1 MKKLILPGI
10 AGALLLT
17 LLSPQLNAQVCFGNS
32 DVVGPYAFAGSRSVF
47 VPVPATPPGTNGTGT
62 TNPFS
67 STPVGNLL
75 SGVSSALPFSTVGRI
90 YADGN
95 GHLLAS
101 AGTLT
106 NAQIGTYSVSTDC
119 TISVTLIDKFATAP
133 AGTPASTS
141 ASATFDGIVLDR
153 GNQIELLQPAAA
165 ANGAVLSLRRVYQNS
180 GCTNATLGGTFGIA
194 TQAFLTGTDT
204 TGTSSLTLLPVTGRL
219 TSSGNGLFGVKAT
232 GDTSPLKGRQLAG
245 TYTVNSDCTGTMQ
258 IVTADGVTRNAS
270 FVITRPSSG
279 ACQVPGFA
287 RPEIL
292 FGFTDPGVSGFGSA
306 RLETFASGLQ

>member
-1 MKKLILPGI
+1 MR
-10 AGALLLT
+10 
-17 LLSPQLNAQVCFGNS
+17 
-32 DVVGPYAFAGSRSVF
+32 RSHAV
-47 VPVPATPPGTNGTGT
+47 NKY
-62 TNPFS
+62 
-67 STPVGNLL
+67 
-75 SGVSSALPFSTVGRI
+75 PFSTVGRI

-95 GHLLAS
+95 GHFLAS
-101 AGTLT
+101 AGTST
-106 NAQIGTYSVSTDC
+106 NVQIGTYSVSTDC
-119 TISVTLIDKFATAP
+119 TIAVTVTDKFATPP
-133 AGTPASTS
+133 ATPPGTPASTP
-141 ASATFDGIVLDR
+141 ASATFEGVVLDR
-153 GNQIELLQPAAA
+153 GNQIELLQPAAS

-219 TSSGNGLFGVKAT
+219 TSSGNGLFGVKAA

-258 IVTADGVTRNAS
+258 IVTADGVARNAS

-279 ACQVPGFA
+279 VCQVPGFA

-306 RLETFASGLQ
+306 RLETFSSGLQ